1 VLVAVTR
8 IAAGALAICC
18 VLVGA
23 FAAPASAAGRCG
35 DPSSRPWCDTSL
47 TPEKRTSLLLAAMT
61 LEEKLSLMAGDD
73 LGGVFTGTPATGTSN
88 GVDRLGIPVLYH
100 SDGPIGPREG
110 QATAMPGPLALAS
123 TFDPALARRTGQAI
137 ADEVRHKGNDLVHAP
152 TVEPMRTP
160 LAGRTFE
167 TYGEDP
173 LLSARIAVDWIRGA
187 QGEGIIGNVKHFA
200 PNSQEGIQGAPPLTG
215 SAGSRFFADAIV
227 DERTL
232 REIYFPAFE
241 ASVKEADV
249 GAVMCA
255 YGALNGKYACESDY
269 LLQKVLRDDWKF
281 DGFVIADY
289 GFAMKSTAGSANAGT
304 DLEMPI
310 PGWYSPSNLQAAL
323 AAGQISA
330 QTIDARVG
338 AILRTMFRFGLFD
351 RDAFVADDNRIDK
364 PAHAGVAREVEEQG
378 IVLLENRDGALPL
391 DPARIKSLAVVGAE
405 STAYKG
411 GGGSSAVRPFEFKPP
426 LDAIKERAGS
436 GVEIRHNAGSD
447 PAAAAAVAAGA
458 DAAIVFVSDAATE
471 GSDKPCLAL
480 RCAAVDPL
488 DTGNTTRPDPDPLVE
503 AVAAA
508 NPRTIVVMETG
519 GPVLTPW
526 VDRVKAVVEAWYP
539 GEQAGPATARVLF
552 GDVNPG
558 GRLPVTFPVREE
570 DIPAAGNPAQYPG
583 VGTRVEHSEGIFI
596 GYRHYDE
603 KAIAPRWPFGHG
615 LSYTSFA
622 ISGLKLTKT
631 ADGARATAVVKNTGA
646 RAGTAVP
653 QLYLGLPEPAADVP
667 QPPSSLKGF
676 DKVSLAPGK
685 SRTVSFD
692 ITGRDLSYWDVRS
705 NDWKRNPGCVKVKV
719 GFSSRDLP
727 LEGDL
732 CTAAPCVRASA
743 IGFKLHR
750 VEGTRV
756 VRVEAFV
763 NGKRRLL
770 RTGRDIRRITL
781 TKLARTGKMTIR
793 IVATHNTG
801 SKVVSTRTWNGC
813 TKGKPRVRRIPRR

>member
-1 VLVAVTR
+1 MTR
-8 IAAGALAICC
+8 TTAGALAVCC
-18 VLVGA
+18 VL
-23 FAAPASAAGRCG
+23 FAALVASASAAGRCG
-35 DPSSRPWCDTSL
+35 DPGSRPWCDTSL

-61 LEEKLSLMAGDD
+61 LDEKFSLMAGDEVS
-73 LGGVFTGTPATGTSN
+73 GVVTGNPATGTSD

-100 SDGPIGPREG
+100 SDGPVGPREG
-110 QATAMPGPLALAS
+110 EATAMPGPLALAS
-123 TFDPALARRTGQAI
+123 TFDPSLARRTGQAI
-137 ADEVRHKGNDLVHAP
+137 ANEVKHKGNDLVHAP

-173 LLSARIAVDWIRGA
+173 LLAARIGADWIEGA

-215 SAGSRFFADAIV
+215 SAGSRFVADAII
-227 DERTL
+227 DERAL

-241 ASVKEADV
+241 AAVRDANV
-249 GAVMCA
+249 GSLMCA
-255 YGALNGKYACESDY
+255 YGALNGKFACESDY
-269 LLQKVLRDDWKF
+269 LLQKVLREDWKF
-281 DGFVIADY
+281 DGFVLSDY

-310 PGWYSPSNLQAAL
+310 PGWYSPANLQAAV
-323 AAGQISA
+323 ASGQVSP

-351 RDAFVADDNRIDK
+351 RDAFTADDNRIDK
-364 PAHAGVAREVEEQG
+364 TGHAAVAREVEEQG
-378 IVLLENRDGALPL
+378 IVLMQNRDGALPL
-391 DPARIKSLAVVGAE
+391 DSARIRSLAVVGAE

-411 GGGSSAVRPFEFKPP
+411 GGGSSNVRPFEFRAP
-426 LDAIKERAGS
+426 LDAIRERAGS
-436 GVEIRHNAGSD
+436 GVEVRHNPGSD
-447 PAAAAAVAAGA
+447 PAAAASVAAGA

-488 DTGNTTRPDPDPLVE
+488 NTGNTTRPDPDPLIE

-526 VDRVKAVVEAWYP
+526 VDQVEAVVEAWYP
-539 GEQAGPATARVLF
+539 GQEAGPAIARVLF
-552 GDVNPG
+552 GDVDPG
-558 GRLPVTFPVREE
+558 GRLPVSFPVSEG

-603 KAIAPRWPFGHG
+603 RGIAPRWPFGHG
-615 LSYTSFA
+615 LSYTSFLL
-622 ISGLKLTKT
+622 SGLRLEKT
-631 ADGARATAVVKNTGA
+631 ADGARATATVKNTGT

-653 QLYLGLPEPAADVP
+653 QLYLGLPDPAADVL

-676 DKVSLAPGK
+676 DKVALGPGK
-685 SRTVSFD
+685 SATVGFD
-692 ITGRDLSYWDVRS
+692 ISARDLSYWDVRS
-705 NDWKRNPGCVKVKV
+705 GGWKRNPGCVKVRV

-732 CTAAPCVRASA
+732 CKAPACRRSST

-756 VRVEAFV
+756 VRVEAIV
-763 NGKRRLL
+763 NGKRKLL
-770 RTGRDIRRITL
+770 RRGRDIRRITL
-781 TKLARTGKMTIR
+781 SKLARTGKMTVR

-801 SKVVSTRTWNGC
+801 SKVVSSRSWNGC
-813 TKGKPRVRRIPRR
+813 TKGKPRVRRIPRPR

>member
-1 VLVAVTR
+1 
-8 IAAGALAICC
+8 
-18 VLVGA
+18 
-23 FAAPASAAGRCG
+23 
-35 DPSSRPWCDTSL
+35 
-47 TPEKRTSLLLAAMT
+47 MT
-61 LEEKLSLMAGDD
+61 LDEKLSLMAGDD
-73 LGGVFTGTPATGTSN
+73 LTGVLTGNPATGTSN
-88 GVDRLGIPVLYH
+88 GVPRVGVPVLYH
-100 SDGPIGPREG
+100 SDGPVGPREG
-110 QATAMPGPLALAS
+110 EATAMPGPLALAS
-123 TFDPALARRTGQAI
+123 TFDPSLARRTGQAI

-173 LLSARIAVDWIRGA
+173 LLAARVAVDWIRGA

-200 PNSQEGIQGAPPLTG
+200 PNSQEGVQGAPPLTG
-215 SAGSRFFADAIV
+215 TAGSRFFADAIV

-241 ASVKEADV
+241 AAVEEADV

-255 YGALNGKYACESDY
+255 YGALNGKFACESDY
-269 LLQKVLRDDWKF
+269 LLQKVLREDWRF
-281 DGFVIADY
+281 GGFVVADY
-289 GFAMKSTAGSANAGT
+289 GFAMKSTAASANAGT

-310 PGWYSPSNLQAAL
+310 PGWYSPPNLQAAI
-323 AAGQISA
+323 AAGQVSA
-330 QTIDARVG
+330 ETIDARVG

-351 RDAFVADDNRIDK
+351 RDAFVADDGRIDK
-364 PAHAGVAREVEEQG
+364 VGHAAVAREVEEQG
-378 IVLLENRDGALPL
+378 IVLLQNRDGALPL
-391 DPARIKSLAVVGAE
+391 DAARIKSLAVVGEE
-405 STAYKG
+405 STVYKG
-411 GGGSSAVRPFEFKPP
+411 GGGSSNVRPFEFKPP
-426 LDAIKERAGS
+426 LDAIRERAGS
-436 GVEIRHNAGSD
+436 GVEIRHDAGSD
-447 PAAAAAVAAGA
+447 PAAAASVAAGA

-480 RCAAVDPL
+480 RCAAADPL
-488 DTGNTTRPDPDPLVE
+488 APGNTTRPDPDRLIE

-526 VDRVKAVVEAWYP
+526 VDQVDAVVEAWYP
-539 GEQAGPATARVLF
+539 GEQAGPAIARMLF
-552 GDVNPG
+552 GDVDPG
-558 GRLPVTFPVREE
+558 GRLPVSFPVREE

-583 VGTRVEHSEGIFI
+583 IGTRVEHSEGVFI

-603 KAIAPRWPFGHG
+603 KGIAPRWPFGHG
-615 LSYTSFA
+615 LSYTRFA
-622 ISGLKLTKT
+622 LSDLTLTKT
-631 ADGARATAVVKNTGA
+631 ADGARATAVVRNTGS

-653 QLYLGLPEPAADVP
+653 QLYLGLPDPAADVP

-676 DKVSLAPGK
+676 EKVTLAPVK
-685 SRTVSFD
+685 STTVGFD
-692 ITGRDLSYWDVRS
+692 ITARDLSYWDVRS
-705 NDWKRNPGCVKVKV
+705 GGWKRNPGCVKVRV
-719 GFSSRDLP
+719 GLSSRDLP

-732 CTAAPCVRASA
+732 CKAAACQRPST

-763 NGKRRLL
+763 NGKRELL
-770 RTGRDIRRITL
+770 RRGRDIRRITL
-781 TKLARTGKMTIR
+781 TKRARTGKMTIR

-801 SKVVSTRTWNGC
+801 SKVVSTRSWNGC
-813 TKGKPRVRRIPRR
+813 RKGRPKVRRIPRPR

>member
-1 VLVAVTR
+1 MRAAAR
-8 IAAGALAICC
+8 ILAIAC
-18 VLVGA
+18 LALGA
-23 FAAPASAAGRCG
+23 SVAPASAAGRCG
-35 DPSSRPWCDTSL
+35 DPGSRPWCDTSL
-47 TPEKRTSLLLAAMT
+47 TPDKRTSLLLAAMT
-61 LEEKLSLMAGDD
+61 LEEKFSLMAGDD
-73 LGGVFTGTPATGTSN
+73 PAGVFTGNPATGTSN
-88 GVDRLGIPVLYH
+88 GVARVGIPVLYH
-100 SDGPIGPREG
+100 SDGPVGPREG

-123 TFDPALARRTGQAI
+123 AFDPALARRVGQAI

-173 LLSARIAVDWIRGA
+173 LLAARIAAEWIRGA

-215 SAGSRFFADAIV
+215 TAGSRFFADAIV
-227 DERTL
+227 DERAL

-241 ASVKEADV
+241 ASVEEADV
-249 GAVMCA
+249 GSLMCA
-255 YGALNGKYACESDY
+255 YGSLNGDYACESEY
-269 LLQKVLRDDWKF
+269 LLQKVLRGDWKF

-310 PGWYSPSNLQAAL
+310 PGWYSPTNLQAVVAS
-323 AAGQISA
+323 GQVSRE
-330 QTIDARVG
+330 TIDARVG

-364 PAHAGVAREVEEQG
+364 TGHATVARQLEEQG
-378 IVLLENRDGALPL
+378 IVLLQNRGAALPL
-391 DPARIKSLAVVGAE
+391 DAGRIKSLAVVGTE

-411 GGGSSAVRPFEFKPP
+411 GGGSSNVSPFAFKPP
-426 LDAIKERAGS
+426 LDAIRGRAGP
-436 GVEIRHNAGSD
+436 GVEVRHNQGTD

-488 DTGNTTRPDPDPLVE
+488 NTGNTTRPDPDALID

-526 VDRVKAVVEAWYP
+526 VDRVEAVAEAWYP
-539 GEQAGPATARVLF
+539 GQEAGPAIARVLF
-552 GDVNPG
+552 GDVDPG

-603 KAIAPRWPFGHG
+603 KGIAPRWPFGHG
-615 LSYTSFA
+615 LSYTTFS
-622 ISGLKLTKT
+622 ISGLELAKT
-631 ADGARATAVVKNTGA
+631 AEGVRATAVVKNTGK
-646 RAGTAVP
+646 RSGTVVP
-653 QLYLGLPEPAADVP
+653 QLYLGLPDPAPDVP
-667 QPPSSLKGF
+667 QPPSSLKAF
-676 DKVSLAPGK
+676 DKVSLAPGR
-685 SRTVSFD
+685 SRTVGFD
-692 ITGRDLSYWDVRS
+692 LTARDLSYWDVRS
-705 NDWKRNPGCVKVKV
+705 GGWKLVPGCAKVKV

-732 CTAAPCVRASA
+732 CKAAPCRRAPA

-750 VEGTRV
+750 SRHSRV

-763 NGKRRLL
+763 NGKRTLV

-781 TKLARTGKMTIR
+781 SGLPRSGKLAVR

-801 SKVVSTRTWNGC
+801 SKVVSTRSWNGC